1 MLLKVISQVELDQ
14 VIAPTHVSLCIHNS
28 LTFTDFIFVSRTL
41 IECSQTIG
49 CLELKKLPQ

>member
-41 IECSQTIG
+41 IECPQTIG
-49 CLELKKLPQ
+49 CLELKKLLQ